1 MRRHQSIQPQHRGPS
16 AKLVL
21 GMLGTI
27 LLVSISLTFYVH
39 HQAHHDELL
48 EQIEGLKKELAN
60 HAETSFKKDK
70 EAHGGLSKRLLGKL
84 ETQFKNI
91 RSGVQEQIR
100 DLEFLVAKLEMEKK
114 EHDLLHKEEKEE
126 KEETAEEAEEIQH
139 LSSALNQA
147 PPVLPLAPPPS
158 SKSEVVPPPPVVAAS
173 VADLQPPSTLLLIL
187 ASNRPQYLE
196 PCLAGVVKYHPR
208 KDVQVV
214 VSEDGASQRVQEVV
228 DKARQAWLALLPPF
242 STTTTALYFKH
253 EHYPDGNNPSF
264 ENGYWRLCAHF
275 KWALQKAF
283 GADASLRRVILLEE
297 DLKIA
302 PDFFEYFAALAPM
315 LEDPAENLLAVS
327 AFNDNGQSEHV
338 NDAARLYRSDFFP
351 GLGWMMTRAVWEG
364 ELAPKWPRAYW
375 DDWLREP
382 KNRLGRHFIRPEVS
396 RTFHFGRVG
405 VSNSEFGS
413 FLEGIR
419 LSDHF
424 VKFSDLDL
432 SYLSAR
438 RWDKEYLATVARAK
452 LVSLQDLVSIM
463 REGDEAAAG
472 LGLGTGPGG
481 DGLRVQ
487 YASFQEFER
496 IASVLRIMDN
506 IKANVPRTAYHGIV
520 STWIGGS
527 RLRAH
532 VVPSPAFA
540 AKLSV

>member
-1 MRRHQSIQPQHRGPS
+1 MRRPHSTQLQHRGPS

-21 GMLGTI
+21 GVLGTI
-27 LLVSISLTFYVH
+27 LLVSLGLTFYVH

-48 EQIEGLKKELAN
+48 LQIEGLKKELAN
-60 HAETSFKKDK
+60 HAETSSKKDK

-91 RSGVQEQIR
+91 RSGVEEQLR
-100 DLEFLVAKLEMEKK
+100 DLEFSIAKLEMEKK
-114 EHDLLHKEEKEE
+114 EHDLLHKEEE
-126 KEETAEEAEEIQH
+126 KAEEAKEIQH
-139 LSSALNQA
+139 LASALNQA
-147 PPVLPLAPPPS
+147 PPVLPLAPPPFS
-158 SKSEVVPPPPVVAAS
+158 QREVAAPPPVGAATS
-173 VADLQPPSTLLLIL
+173 DLPPLSTLLLVL

-214 VSEDGASQRVQEVV
+214 VSEDGASPRVQEVV
-228 DKARQAWLALLPPF
+228 DKARQAWLGLLPPY
-242 STTTTALYFKH
+242 STTTALYFKH

-275 KWALQKAF
+275 KWALQKAL
-283 GADASLRRVILLEE
+283 GADASLKRVILLEE

-302 PDFFEYFAALAPM
+302 PDFF
-315 LEDPAENLLAVS
+315 
-327 AFNDNGQSEHV
+327 
-338 NDAARLYRSDFFP
+338 P
-351 GLGWMMTRAVWEG
+351 GLGWMVTRAVWEG

-432 SYLSAR
+432 SYLSLR
-438 RWDKEYLATVARAK
+438 RWDKEYLAAVARSK
-452 LVSLQDLVSIM
+452 LVSLQDLVGLM

-472 LGLGTGPGG
+472 LGVATGPLG
-481 DGLRVQ
+481 DGLRVH

-496 IASVLRIMDN
+496 IAAVLRIMDN

-532 VVPSPAFA
+532 VVPAPDFA
-540 AKLSV
+540 AKLGV

>member
-1 MRRHQSIQPQHRGPS
+1 MRRPHSTQLQHRGPS

-21 GMLGTI
+21 GVLGTI
-27 LLVSISLTFYVH
+27 LLVSLGLTFYVH

-48 EQIEGLKKELAN
+48 LQIEGLKKELAN
-60 HAETSFKKDK
+60 HAETSSKKDK

-91 RSGVQEQIR
+91 RSGVEEQLR
-100 DLEFLVAKLEMEKK
+100 DLEFSIAKLEMEKK
-114 EHDLLHKEEKEE
+114 EHDLLHKEEE
-126 KEETAEEAEEIQH
+126 KAEEAKEIQH
-139 LSSALNQA
+139 LASALNQA
-147 PPVLPLAPPPS
+147 PPVLPLAPPPFS
-158 SKSEVVPPPPVVAAS
+158 QREVAAPPPVGAAAS
-173 VADLQPPSTLLLIL
+173 DLPPPSTLLLVL

-214 VSEDGASQRVQEVV
+214 VSEDGASPRVQEVV
-228 DKARQAWLALLPPF
+228 DKARQAWLGLLPP
-242 STTTTALYFKH
+242 SSTTTALYFKH
-253 EHYPDGNNPSF
+253 EHYPDGNNPTF

-283 GADASLRRVILLEE
+283 GADASLKRVILLEE

-327 AFNDNGQSEHV
+327 AFNDNGQTEHV

-351 GLGWMMTRAVWEG
+351 GLGWMVTRAVWEG

-432 SYLSAR
+432 SYLSLR
-438 RWDKEYLATVARAK
+438 RWDKEYLAAVARSK
-452 LVSLQDLVSIM
+452 LVSLQDLVGLM

-472 LGLGTGPGG
+472 LGVATGPLG

-496 IASVLRIMDN
+496 IAAVLRIMDN

-532 VVPSPAFA
+532 VVPSPDFA
-540 AKLSV
+540 AKLGV